1 MSKYKDRIDDRG
13 FFLDILPDGW
23 EIYRSPDLPTL
34 KFRTN
39 GVKYEVTD
47 MRFLNET
54 ALNVFSG
61 IIEIIA
67 GSAKPDVKSV
77 EISFSDMDDNTLDL
91 ITTILL
97 AIKVKATK
105 GGKRAWCC
113 SGTFLITGITKRGD
127 NITFELA
134 EDQAQAI
141 WNYCRTNKFPIN
153 FYELAVKV
161 INDQHERLI
170 KALEKINESEEPH
183 ENDAE

>member
-23 EIYRSPDLPTL
+23 EIYRSPDLLTL

-47 MRFLNET
+47 IRFLNET
-54 ALNVFSG
+54 ALNVLFG

-77 EISFSDMDDNTLDL
+77 QISFSDMDDDTLDL

-105 GGKRAWCC
+105 GGKYAWNC
-113 SGTFLITGITKRGD
+113 SGTFLITGVTKRGD

-134 EDQAQAI
+134 EDQARAI

-153 FYELAVKV
+153 FYELAVAV
-161 INDQHERLI
+161 INDHHERLI
-170 KALEKINESEEPH
+170 KALEKINKSEEPH
-183 ENDAE
+183 ENDTE